1 MCFIFV
7 FADIYGPQIGR
18 SSVLDTALHKLKVT
32 IDQEVF
38 YTKQLLEVIGQLD
51 TLFSAS
57 QQVHSSI
64 QNGGLMSH
72 DHLEELTLQP
82 SAAAKETWQWISF
95 RFLAFF
101 SQYTL
106 HQLLFLLPMKMT
118 FFHKAKRKTYRFCLF
133 FFKCLNPIIC

>member
-82 SAAAKETWQWISF
+82 SAAAKET
-95 RFLAFF
+95 
-101 SQYTL
+101 
-106 HQLLFLLPMKMT
+106 
-118 FFHKAKRKTYRFCLF
+118 
-133 FFKCLNPIIC
+133 